1 MGTTVTDA
9 RDGTPARGLDEL
21 QEIQDEMYDRVHD
34 GSWCRE
40 HFERLLAR
48 AHLVTAGAAH
58 RYTWLFTYAD
68 AGWLD
73 LAPGGAAMSH
83 PSDEQAGRV
92 RALIDDADALIAQ
105 GRWSE
110 GEFRRLFEA
119 ALAGAPTS
127 TPALSPLLRR
137 AKHEWLGDLAALVT
151 KSLSARDR
159 RRPTRRGASTSR
171 RRTSRP

>member
-1 MGTTVTDA
+1 MTDA
-9 RDGTPARGLDEL
+9 RDGTPARGLDQL

-48 AHLVTAGAAH
+48 AHLATAGAAQ

-68 AGWLD
+68 PGWLV
-73 LAPGGAAMSH
+73 LPPGGAAMSR
-83 PSDEQAGRV
+83 SAEEQAGPIG
-92 RALIDDADALIAQ
+92 ALIDDADALIAQ

-110 GEFRRLFEA
+110 DEFRRLFEA
-119 ALAGAPTS
+119 ALAAPPEF
-127 TPALSPLLRR
+127 TPALSALLRR

-151 KSLSARDR
+151 KSTSARRVPDE
-159 RRPTRRGASTSR
+159 RP
-171 RRTSRP
+171 